1 MDGGDIT
8 LFANLKVGNVD
19 ASQIRNELAN
29 RTPQEIT
36 EGFRAV
42 NKAVMGMYSSMSD
55 IAKKTA
61 TSQTDAWQ
69 SSFKAQL
76 STVSQYA
83 DQIKY
88 AFIEFQSKAGRGQD
102 AQTELGRLIDELS
115 RFPSVVQSV
124 KTNWEALQKTMGSNK
139 GFTTGD
145 VSSAEAT
152 IASYNKLNG
161 VATQVYNELNQAFL
175 TAKRNMDTEAQDMLK
190 VPRNAVSEYVD
201 TLRYAFMNW
210 HMGGDV
216 MGGDLYN
223 NLIGAMNAAKDVA
236 PLMSAIGAD
245 VQVVDAQTLSLAQD
259 MERVESATESTQR
272 AVANGAGERSMAR
285 LADTCSETQEA
296 LSQTG
301 RTFEVVGNQGKQ
313 SADKANNAHKNFQGT
328 LSSVR
333 FALSA
338 IGINGS
344 SMLGKLITLVGLLE
358 DAFRGTGSAAQSII
372 PIFGILLSIG
382 MSVFGTIIKYARKL
396 ITVLTQIGHKLLE
409 LSTKAVGFAKKAVT
423 SLTDKIKGFI
433 NFFKPSLAKL
443 KKWLMQWGL
452 GARSP
457 YFVIRKIRTMVIDGM
472 KEIAQYSDSVATS
485 MNNFKTALNQVKG
498 SVVSA
503 FEPIASYVIPILTRL
518 LNILAGVLDSIARF
532 NATLLGRSTYFKF
545 VAADVNEYGNA
556 VSEAGKASKKAQRDL
571 MGFDEINRLSA
582 PNDGGAGGAGSES
595 KGKYVETA
603 IDTESGISKWAKRIR
618 EAWVKPFEE
627 SMSDLYDVFWDIGFK
642 IGVNI
647 NSGLLK
653 FNSNANNYKQTAM
666 KIAQCLAAAI
676 NGIVD
681 TPTLGYNI
689 GAAIANVFNIVFSGL
704 HQFATTVH
712 WDDIGKFIGDGIAGA
727 LETFDWY
734 QFFDTIVQFI
744 NGLAN
749 MIYNIAVGHPW
760 GEIGKNI
767 AQAIL
772 DALKNFD
779 AAKAGKAVHEFL
791 SALLDFINGFVER
804 MSEKK
809 HLVGTP
815 DNSPDGF
822 MYEYVSGWDLLA
834 RKIQEFWE
842 NVGSKDLG
850 EKAGSAVSGGFLGF
864 FKILSGGTDMMT
876 AVQDFLD
883 GFFDKI
889 NTYPWQSAMHDWWD
903 VFYPKL
909 KKFVEWAGP
918 KLLEL
923 LQWLWD
929 TISPKVTEIATDIG
943 KTIGKAILEGMK
955 IAVGKK
961 VLDKFLGYDYEEHL
975 KDEAIQDDKEA
986 TIGLKNR
993 IANLTDD
1000 NINMIKNRWDELSDT
1015 TKEYLKKYRKEFG
1028 GTTPTVDPT
1037 LGATKSSKE
1046 YEEYFK
1052 AKPRYDAPKISE
1064 NNAETSASSIK
1075 MANDVSAST
1084 AKVSDSY
1091 NAAASSAKNMADEVT
1106 TSTTKLSGSYN
1117 SAAESARQA
1126 GEAQNRANAAVAE
1139 SANTSFTAA
1148 GSSAVTASNVIAN
1161 GFGTASQAVQSS
1173 MGAIE
1178 PAAQDA
1184 YASVTQAFD
1193 QLTPYM
1199 EDTTGSAVQAFF
1211 ATLRPSGEL
1220 AQGLA
1225 LATNSVVKSSV
1236 NTMVDAIN
1244 TYAMTPLINL
1254 ANLLDRLRTLNVGGM
1269 TPFMALP
1276 KFNFVKIPK
1285 LAQGAVLPPN
1295 QPFLSMVGDQRNGT
1309 NVEAPL
1315 DTIKQAVAE
1324 VMMENNDLLTAGFE
1338 AVVRAIQNKDM
1349 SVRIGDKDIYDANSN
1364 YTKRLNIMRGTV

>member
-216 MGGDLYN
+216 MGGELYN

-236 PLMSAIGAD
+236 PLMSAIGAN
-245 VQVVDAQTLSLAQD
+245 VQVVDTQTLSLAQD

-313 SADKANNAHKNFQGT
+313 SAEKADNAHKNFQST
-328 LSSVR
+328 LSAVR
-333 FALSA
+333 YGLSA
-338 IGINGS
+338 IGINS
-344 SMLGKLITLVGLLE
+344 SSILGKMITLVGLLE
-358 DAFRGTGSAAQSII
+358 DAFRGAGSAAQSII
-372 PIFGILLSIG
+372 PILGVFLSLG
-382 MSVFGTIIKYARKL
+382 MSVFGTLIKWARKL
-396 ITVLTQIGHKLLE
+396 LNVLVQIGQKLVE
-409 LSTKAVGFAKKAVT
+409 LSTKAISLAKKAVT

-443 KKWLMQWGL
+443 KKMLMQWGL

-457 YFVIRKIRTMVIDGM
+457 YFVIRKIRTMVIGGM

-503 FEPIASYVIPILTRL
+503 FEPVASYVIPILTRL
-518 LNILAGVLDSIARF
+518 LNVLASVLDSIAKF

-545 VAADVNEYGNA
+545 VAADVNEYGKA

-582 PNDGGAGGAGSES
+582 PNEGAGGGASSGST
-595 KGKYVETA
+595 GKYVETA
-603 IDTESGISKWAKRIR
+603 IDEESALSRIAKRIR
-618 EAWVKPFEE
+618 EAWLAITGYDENGEPIYGSFED
-627 SMSDLYDVFWDIGFK
+627 SMKMLYDTFWDIGFK
-642 IGVNI
+642 IGTNI
-647 NSGLLK
+647 NAGLIK
-653 FNSNANNYKQTAM
+653 FNSNADNYKKAAM
-666 KIAQCLAAAI
+666 KIGQSLAAAI
-676 NGIVD
+676 NGFVD
-681 TPTLGYNI
+681 TPAIGYNL
-689 GAAIANVFNIVFSGL
+689 GKSIANLFNIAFSGL

-712 WDDIGKFIGDGIAGA
+712 WDKVGKFIGDGIASG
-727 LETFDWY
+727 LTNFDWY

-749 MIYNIAVGHPW
+749 MIYNIAVGHDW
-760 GEIGKNI
+760 GAIGKNI
-767 AQAIL
+767 AQSIFN
-772 DALKNFD
+772 ALKNFD

-791 SALLDFINGFVER
+791 GAVLDFINGFVEQ
-804 MSEKK
+804 MSTPQK
-809 HLVGTP
+809 VGMKMEVDPKTGKLL
-815 DNSPDGF
+815 SGEVIS
-822 MYEYVSGWDLLA
+822 EYKTGWDLLA
-834 RKIQEFWE
+834 EKIKDFWDNLGAGE
-842 NVGSKDLG
+842 LG
-850 EKAGSAVSGGFLGF
+850 EKAGSAASGGFFGF
-864 FKILSGGTDMMT
+864 FRVLSGGAGMGD
-876 AVQDFLD
+876 AVKDFLD
-883 GFFDKI
+883 GFFSKI
-889 NTYPWQSAMHDWWD
+889 NKYPWQSAMHDWWE

-909 KKFVEWAGP
+909 KSFLSWAAP
-918 KLLEL
+918 KIVEL
-923 LQWLWD
+923 LTWLWN
-929 TISPKVTEIATDIG
+929 TISPKVIEIAIE
-943 KTIGKAILEGMK
+943 IGKALAKGIKEGLK
-955 IAVGKK
+955 LALGKG
-961 VLDKFLGYDYEEHL
+961 LMDKFWNAVTGQDFDDWEMSLAVQEDQKSMDAMKKQIAGLTDSDIQKL
-975 KDEAIQDDKEA
+975 KD
-986 TIGLKNR
+986 N
-993 IANLTDD
+993 
-1000 NINMIKNRWDELSDT
+1000 WDSLSDV
-1015 TKEYLKKYRKEFG
+1015 TKENLQKYRSEFS
-1028 GTTPTVDPT
+1028 TTTTDT
-1037 LGATKSSKE
+1037 
-1046 YEEYFK
+1046 
-1052 AKPRYDAPKISE
+1052 
-1064 NNAETSASSIK
+1064 
-1075 MANDVSAST
+1075 
-1084 AKVSDSY
+1084 
-1091 NAAASSAKNMADEVT
+1091 ASSATQMAT
-1106 TSTTKLSGSYN
+1106 TVDNSTKKLSDSYN
-1117 SAAESARQA
+1117 SAAESAKRA
-1126 GEAQNRANAAVAE
+1126 GEAQNKANASVAE
-1139 SANTSFTAA
+1139 SSGQAFN
-1148 GSSAVTASNVIAN
+1148 AVGNNAVNASNVVAE
-1161 GFGTASQAVQSS
+1161 GFNSASQSVQGS
-1173 MGAIE
+1173 MAAIE
-1178 PAAQDA
+1178 PAAQGA

-1199 EDTTGSAVQAFF
+1199 EETTGSAVNAFF
-1211 ATLRPSGEL
+1211 AMLRPSGDL

-1254 ANLLDRLRTLNVGGM
+1254 ANLLDRLRILNVGGM

-1324 VMMENNDLLTAGFE
+1324 VMYEQLDGMMAGFE
-1338 AVVRAIQNKDM
+1338 AVVQAINNKDTTAVI
-1349 SVRIGDKDIYDANSN
+1349 SYSEIGRANNVYQNRRSTQMG
-1364 YTKRLNIMRGTV
+1364 Y